1 MKVREAELSML
12 RRVGA
17 SKDRLFAVQSNLAIM
32 YGVLGRM
39 EDALR
44 IERDVYLGFLK
55 LKGEHRDTLLA
66 ASNCAASLLHLQR
79 FEEARRLMR
88 KTLPVARRVLG
99 SDLATLRMRRTYAEA
114 LYKDDDATLDDLREA
129 VTTLEDSDRIARRV
143 LGGAHPD
150 VMGMELS
157 LQDAQAV
164 LRARETPPESS

>member
-114 LYKDDDATLDDLREA
+114 LYKDDGATLDDLREA
-129 VTTLEDSDRIARRV
+129 VTTLEETEITARRV
-143 LGGAHPD
+143 FGGGHPT
-150 VMGMELS
+150 VYLIVQS
-157 LQDAQAV
+157 LPEARAA
-164 LRARETPPESS
+164 LHARETPSTT